1 MTAPR
6 APSADREAAHR
17 TGVPLGRYGGV
28 RVSAHWSVLVILA
41 LLTQMLAYGILPSAA
56 PGHARVAYL
65 ATAVVAAAVF
75 FAALLA
81 HELAHAVVARHYR
94 LPVERITLWLLGGM
108 TELGG
113 EPPTPRADAAIAAAG
128 PATSIALGGVF
139 AALAWLCGGSGLI
152 AAALGWLAAV
162 SLLLGGF
169 NLLPGA
175 PLDGGRLL
183 RAALWHRHG
192 DRSRA
197 AEVSA
202 RAGRAMGMFFFVLG
216 VLEFVSG
223 MAAGVWMALIGWFV
237 ISGAAGERAAATAQ
251 LLRGLAVH
259 DVMVVPPV
267 VAPAWLMLP
276 GFVDHLGTERAAAQR
291 VFPVVGFDGEPVGV
305 LLARDLERVPPNL
318 RATTRVREVAR
329 RTRPLVVAPD
339 APVADIVAPMR
350 AHGGVAVAVE
360 DGRVV
365 GTVTEADLMRAAN
378 LARLGWHDD
387 RGVTWSH

>member
-1 MTAPR
+1 
-6 APSADREAAHR
+6 
-17 TGVPLGRYGGV
+17 
-28 RVSAHWSVLVILA
+28 
-41 LLTQMLAYGILPSAA
+41 
-56 PGHARVAYL
+56 
-65 ATAVVAAAVF
+65 
-75 FAALLA
+75 
-81 HELAHAVVARHYR
+81 
-94 LPVERITLWLLGGM
+94 
-108 TELGG
+108 
-113 EPPTPRADAAIAAAG
+113 
-128 PATSIALGGVF
+128 
-139 AALAWLCGGSGLI
+139 
-152 AAALGWLAAV
+152 
-162 SLLLGGF
+162 
-169 NLLPGA
+169 
-175 PLDGGRLL
+175 
-183 RAALWHRHG
+183 
-192 DRSRA
+192 
-197 AEVSA
+197 
-202 RAGRAMGMFFFVLG
+202 MGMFFFVLG

-350 AHGGVAVAVE
+350 AHGGVAVGGE
-360 DGRVV
+360 PRP
-365 GTVTEADLMRAAN
+365 
-378 LARLGWHDD
+378 ARLA
-387 RGVTWSH
+387 